1 MHKIAKRGR
10 PRDYLLV
17 MQKASQ
23 RAEMIMAMPKKVEIR
38 PGYEGE
44 APTGKKKI
52 TKGCGDKIRRV
63 VEKEK

>member
-44 APTGKKKI
+44 APTGKKKDN
-52 TKGCGDKIRRV
+52 KRLWR
-63 VEKEK
+63 